1 MILIMITIVI
11 MKIMIIIITI
21 IIVITTILVKTN
33 IVIFTGKKS
42 CSSKI
47 IHSNV
52 VAADK
57 INDSDII
64 FRSKKSI
71 NYNTNNNNNEINN
84 NSKNC
89 TNGSPSLPTSKKL
102 HSHFET
108 AW

>member
-1 MILIMITIVI
+1 M
-11 MKIMIIIITI
+11 
-21 IIVITTILVKTN
+21 TILVKTN
-33 IVIFTGKKS
+33 VVIFTSKKS

-47 IHSNV
+47 THSNV

-57 INDSDII
+57 TNDSDII

-71 NYNTNNNNNEINN
+71 NYNTNNNNNNNNNNNEINN
-84 NSKNC
+84 NSKSC
-89 TNGSPSLPTSKKL
+89 TNGSPSLPASKKL

>member
-1 MILIMITIVI
+1 

-33 IVIFTGKKS
+33 IVIFTGTKS

-71 NYNTNNNNNEINN
+71 NYNTNNNNNNNNNNEINN

>member
-1 MILIMITIVI
+1 

-71 NYNTNNNNNEINN
+71 NYNTNNNNDNNNNNNNNEINN